1 MFGLGTPELIVI
13 LGIAVLVFGGKK
25 LPELGA
31 GLGKAISS
39 FKKGVS
45 DIEEGG
51 KTILED
57 VPGVKEVSIVKDKV
71 DAVKNLGKISNI
83 LK

>member
-13 LGIAVLVFGGKK
+13 LGIAFLIFGGKK
-25 LPELGA
+25 LPEIGA

-39 FKKGVS
+39 FKNGLREVEDSGKGIIN
-45 DIEEGG
+45 DI
-51 KTILED
+51 
-57 VPGVKEVSIVKDKV
+57 PGIKEVAEVKQQV
-71 DAVKNLGKISNI
+71 DQVKNLGNMKSI

>member
-13 LGIAVLVFGGKK
+13 MAIAVLVFGGKK
-25 LPELGA
+25 LPEIGH

-45 DIEEGG
+45 EVEDGTKTLVNDI
-51 KTILED
+51 
-57 VPGVKEVSIVKDKV
+57 PGVKEAAEIKGKV
-71 DAVKNLGKISNI
+71 DQVKNIGRI

>member
-13 LGIAVLVFGGKK
+13 LAIAFLIFGGKK
-25 LPELGA
+25 LPEIGS

-39 FKKGVS
+39 FKNGLQDVEQGSKDLVN
-45 DIEEGG
+45 DI
-51 KTILED
+51 
-57 VPGVKEVSIVKDKV
+57 PGVKEVTEVKEKV
-71 DAVKNLGKISNI
+71 DAVKNLGKLDKL

>member
-13 LGIAVLVFGGKK
+13 LAIAFLVFGGKK

-31 GLGKAISS
+31 GLGKGIRS
-39 FKKGVS
+39 FKTGLKDV
-45 DIEEGG
+45 EESVPGL
-51 KTILED
+51 KEVKSLKED
-57 VPGVKEVSIVKDKV
+57 VDS
-71 DAVKNLGKISNI
+71 VKNMSNV

>member
-13 LGIAVLVFGGKK
+13 LLIAVLIFGGKK
-25 LPELGA
+25 LPEIGH
-31 GLGKAISS
+31 GLGKAISG

-45 DIEEGG
+45 EVESDTKAIIDDI
-51 KTILED
+51 
-57 VPGVKEVSIVKDKV
+57 PGVKEAAEVQEKV
-71 DAVKNLGKISNI
+71 NQVKNIGKI